1 MSSACFVVLQA
12 TCYSEKYEN
21 SFFVITTAPS
31 EYNQWPTDSC
41 PSSDLNSQFSHLGF
55 NSPGSVS
62 QLESVKLQSALN
74 NTSLLVLQ
82 RQRGFCCVCDEL
94 HPAGDRSCSPAYCPA
109 SHFFLSNILEH
120 NHNHT
125 VQKWQGAYKFTV
137 CLWCG
142 FVFMQAELD
151 PSHFLFLNKI
161 RFFPLTVLMLGWLFV
176 LFCFQK

>member
-74 NTSLLVLQ
+74 NTSLLGCKDKEVSVV
-82 RQRGFCCVCDEL
+82 CVMSYTRPVTDPAARPTAL
-94 HPAGDRSCSPAYCPA
+94 HRIS
-109 SHFFLSNILEH
+109 F
-120 NHNHT
+120 
-125 VQKWQGAYKFTV
+125 
-137 CLWCG
+137 
-142 FVFMQAELD
+142 
-151 PSHFLFLNKI
+151 
-161 RFFPLTVLMLGWLFV
+161 
-176 LFCFQK
+176 